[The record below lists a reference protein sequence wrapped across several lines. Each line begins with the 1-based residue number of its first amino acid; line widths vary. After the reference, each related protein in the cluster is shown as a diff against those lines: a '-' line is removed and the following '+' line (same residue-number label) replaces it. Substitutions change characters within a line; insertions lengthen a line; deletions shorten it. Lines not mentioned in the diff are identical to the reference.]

1 MKVAKRKLI
10 VVDDDQAMAN
20 FVYEVGDA
28 LGFDVRTTF
37 DGVQFLELL
46 GEEPAN
52 VVVIDVVMP
61 VMDGIEILQKLAK
74 FKVQPSIILMS
85 GYNHMTVTKKLGLS
99 LGLSIIGDLHKPFRI
114 SELTELLD
122 QIPPAE

>member
-1 MKVAKRKLI
+1 MAKRKLI

-20 FVYEVGDA
+20 FVHEVGDA

-37 DGVQFLELL
+37 DGVRFLELL

-74 FKVQPSIILMS
+74 FKVRPSIILMS
-85 GYNHMTVTKKLGLS
+85 GYDHMTVTKKLGLS
-99 LGLSIIGDLHKPFRI
+99 LGLPIIGDLHKPFRI